1 MEKIFE
7 AKGIVKNF
15 GALTAVANV
24 DISMSRGE
32 IIGLIGPNGAGKST
46 FLNIIAGILQPTE
59 GKIFFKGNDIT
70 FGKADKIC
78 KLGIVKTAQIVQPFT
93 KLSLFQNVY
102 LAAVYGGG
110 LSKREAIDK
119 TEELLEFTKLFSLQN
134 KLANELSVP
143 QRRRLEFARALAT
156 LPEILLLDENM
167 AGLTPREIDDSL
179 ELIREINAK
188 NVSIIIVEH
197 IMRAVV
203 GVAKR
208 IVVLNYGEKI
218 ADGETDRVLN
228 DKKVLEAYFGE

>member
-24 DISMSRGE
+24 DIELRRGE
-32 IIGLIGPNGAGKST
+32 ILGLIGPNGAGKST
-46 FLNIIAGILQPTE
+46 FLNIIAGILPPSE

-70 FGKADKIC
+70 FNKSDKIC

-93 KLSLFQNVY
+93 KLTLFENIY
-102 LAAVYGGG
+102 LGAVYGGG
-110 LSKREAIDK
+110 LSKGEAIDK
-119 TEELLEFTKLFSLQN
+119 TDELLDFTKLYSLRN
-134 KLANELSVP
+134 NLANELSVP

-179 ELIREINAK
+179 ELIKEINSK

-208 IVVLNYGEKI
+208 IAVLNYGEKI
-218 ADGETDRVLN
+218 ADGDTSVVLN
-228 DKKVLEAYFGE
+228 DKEVQEAYFGE